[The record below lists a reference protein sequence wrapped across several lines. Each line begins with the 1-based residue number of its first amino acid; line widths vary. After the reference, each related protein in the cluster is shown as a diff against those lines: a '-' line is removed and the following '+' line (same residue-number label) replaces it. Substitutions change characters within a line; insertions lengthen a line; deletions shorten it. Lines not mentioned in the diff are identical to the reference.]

1 MPRTGRG
8 GEPDEVVDP
17 HDGRSDPGRLPD
29 GDPASILRR
38 APFSENPLVGIRGQQ
53 AQQRI
58 LDAALQ
64 VFDEVGYHQCGV
76 VRITEVAGCSRA
88 SFYQYFSSKEDVFR
102 HLAGQV
108 GRQLMA
114 SADVLRPMTPDAAG
128 WSVIRAWVDR
138 HTAIYARYEP
148 VFEAFQ
154 AAAESDDAVA
164 SNSVRIL
171 HRHVASVRARVT
183 ATTLPSRQVDPVI
196 ELLLHLMT
204 RTPRFAAV
212 LRNALPDQSLDEQ
225 RVNSAITDLI
235 HRTLFGLDPSVN
247 VQPAPTTPPAQ
258 VPDGAALL
266 SGLQRDAAG
275 GGAHACREPDPCV
288 AARGRPRGTRH
299 EGIPR
304 HPDRRHHR
312 RGRDVARSVLPV
324 LREQG
329 SPGAAA
335 GYPSCAARLPLL
347 RRDTGHRRPPGAGE
361 HDRLRAWLRKYVSA
375 QASEAAMI
383 RVWMDATADDAI
395 LSLESA
401 AALDWGRTRMMR
413 FLRPRRFGD
422 IGTEGLLMVVLLD
435 AAGAR
440 QSPELLDAATQVI
453 ERGMLGSTDAT

>member
-8 GEPDEVVDP
+8 GDRTESPTP
-17 HDGRSDPGRLPD
+17 PTAGPIPGGSPTETPRQSCAGHRFP
-29 GDPASILRR
+29 
-38 APFSENPLVGIRGQQ
+38 ENPLVGIHGQQ

-64 VFDEVGYHQCGV
+64 VYDEVGYHQCGI
-76 VRITEVAGCSRA
+76 VRITEVSGLPRA

-114 SADVLRPMTPDAAG
+114 SAEVLRPMTPDAAG

-212 LRNALPDQSLDEQ
+212 LRNALPDRSLDEQ

-275 GGAHACREPDPCV
+275 EALTPAATRTLALLLEVAHEV
-288 AARGRPRGTRH
+288 LVTKGYHGTR
-299 EGIPR
+299 I
-304 HPDRRHHR
+304 D
-312 RGRDVARSVLPV
+312 DIT
-324 LREQG
+324 
-329 SPGAAA
+329 AAA
-335 GYPSCAARLPLL
+335 GMSRGAFYRYFENKDHLVRLLAIRAVQRVSLSFDEIP
-347 RRDTGHRRPPGAGE
+347 DIAGHRGPASTTAL
-361 HDRLRAWLRKYVSA
+361 HAWLRKSSV
-375 QASEAAMI
+375 
-383 RVWMDATADDAI
+383 
-395 LSLESA
+395 LK
-401 AALDWGRTRMMR
+401 
-413 FLRPRRFGD
+413 RPRR
-422 IGTEGLLMVVLLD
+422 
-435 AAGAR
+435 R
-440 QSPELLDAATQVI
+440 
-453 ERGMLGSTDAT
+453 